1 MLPRTLQGKLIF
13 LFVSLIFI
21 TNAFLAI
28 AAFSREQL
36 AISEDT
42 MNSANSLGRILQ
54 KPAEQFLLHGD
65 QSVIDHIYSNRSGN
79 SAELMLTV
87 YDENWWKRWG
97 DEPRI
102 PAGGFPELALMKGG
116 ESHTGNGTTYREFF
130 FPIVAEGRVLG
141 AVGVG
146 VPPIWQN
153 KNSNTASDFASLML
167 LSMFVGIL
175 VAVFA
180 SRSILEPLGDLM
192 HGIEEFGRGDYSVRV
207 GAAGAGEL
215 KELGD
220 SFNRMALTV
229 QETFKENMQ
238 RNRAIDEKLQELWE
252 IYELMRKVTLDNEFA
267 VILEKFLEKAQTLS
281 FSSFAQIVLQNR
293 RTLRFEEVV
302 NVAAVKSPGQDAIEG
317 VVNNCFIS
325 KTLHEN
331 LVDGI
336 SLIGVPLLSGSRM
349 NGVIILAKN
358 DSGGYSEGVRRFLE
372 TIAPVLASIIEN
384 ASLYEELS
392 DWNQRMKNILASI
405 NQGLATLDRN
415 RKFLVVNERF
425 LGMFGMTSFDTGSRG
440 FREFCD
446 QIPDRKFAEA
456 MHDETAAFFERIF
469 STAANDSRIHRVI
482 EYSAG
487 TLLRQFAINLLP
499 LRAGNEIRGAV
510 LVVDDVTDQKKF
522 EQQMI
527 EAEKWAVLG
536 RLAASVAHEIRNP
549 LVAIRSLVE
558 IIGEEVQGDLKEH
571 ANVVIGEVLRL
582 NRVVAELL
590 SLVKPE
596 AANLKVCS
604 LVEIINELIL
614 LIKHEAAKNEI
625 SLRRH
630 FPEGDCLVRVDAEKI
645 KQAVLNL
652 VLNAF
657 QAVGRCGT
665 VEINVE
671 RLPEWLVIRV
681 KNDGPMIEE
690 TLQQRIFEPFFTTKA
705 TGTGLGLAIT
715 RKIVELH
722 RGKIEFDSEQ
732 KMTEF
737 RIFLPNGAENGAD

>member
-28 AAFSREQL
+28 AAFSRERL
-36 AISEDT
+36 AISNDT
-42 MNSANSLGRILQ
+42 MESAMSIGKILQ

-65 QSVIDHIYSNRSGN
+65 QSIIDHIYANRSGN
-79 SAELMLTV
+79 AAQLLLTI

-97 DEPRI
+97 DDARI
-102 PAGGFPELALMKGG
+102 PPGGFPELGSMDRV
-116 ESHTGNGTTYREFF
+116 ESHTGNGTTYRELF
-130 FPIVAEGRVLG
+130 FPLIVEGRVLG
-141 AVGVG
+141 AIGVG
-146 VPPIWQN
+146 VIPVWQN

-167 LSMFVGIL
+167 LSMFVGIM
-175 VAVFA
+175 VAIFA
-180 SRSILEPLGDLM
+180 SRSILGPLVDLM

-207 GAAGAGEL
+207 GATGAGEL

-252 IYELMRKVTLDNEFA
+252 IYELMRKVTLDNEFT

-293 RTLRFEEVV
+293 RTLRFEEIV
-302 NVAAVKSPGQDAIEG
+302 NVAAQRSPRQDAIEG
-317 VVNNCFIS
+317 VVNSCFIS
-325 KTLHEN
+325 KTLHET

-336 SLIGVPLLSGSRM
+336 SIIGVPLLSGSRM
-349 NGVIILAKN
+349 NGVIVLAKN

-384 ASLYEELS
+384 ASLYEALS
-392 DWNQRMKNILASI
+392 DWNQQMKNILASI
-405 NQGLATLDRN
+405 NQGLATLDRS
-415 RKFLVVNERF
+415 RRFLIVNERF
-425 LGMFGMTSFDTGSRG
+425 LDMFGMKGFDTVAHG

-446 QIPDRKFAEA
+446 QISDRKFARA
-456 MHDETAAFFERIF
+456 MHDETAAFFEVIF
-469 STAANDSRIHRVI
+469 SPAVNDRAVQKVI
-482 EYSAG
+482 EYNAG
-487 TLLRQFAINLLP
+487 GILRQFAISLLP
-499 LRAGNEIRGAV
+499 LRAGNDIRGAV

-571 ANVVIGEVLRL
+571 ANVVLGEVLRL

-596 AANLKVCS
+596 AANLKICS
-604 LVEIINELIL
+604 LVEIINELNL

-625 SLRRH
+625 TLQRH
-630 FPEGDCLVRVDAEKI
+630 FPEGDCLVRIDAEKI

-652 VLNAF
+652 VLNSF
-657 QAVGRCGT
+657 QAVGRCGKVDIT
-665 VEINVE
+665 VEKLAGWI
-671 RLPEWLVIRV
+671 VIRV
-681 KNDGPMIEE
+681 RNNGPQIDAA
-690 TLQQRIFEPFFTTKA
+690 LRQRIFEPFFTTKA
-705 TGTGLGLAIT
+705 NGTGLGLAIT

-732 KMTEF
+732 EMTEF
-737 RIFLPNGAENGAD
+737 RIFLPDGAEHGAD

>member
-36 AISEDT
+36 AISGDT
-42 MNSANSLGRILQ
+42 MDAANSLGRILQ
-54 KPAEQFLLHGD
+54 KPAEQFLLSGD
-65 QSVIDHIYSNRSGN
+65 QSIIDHIYSNRSGN
-79 SAELMLTV
+79 SAELLLTI
-87 YDENWWKRWG
+87 YDVNWWKIWG
-97 DEPRI
+97 DEARI
-102 PAGGFPELALMKGG
+102 PAGGFPVLGSMKGV
-116 ESHTGNGTTYREFF
+116 ESHTGNGTTYRELF
-130 FPIVAEGRVLG
+130 FPIIIDGKALG

-146 VPPIWQN
+146 LPPIWQN

-167 LSMFVGIL
+167 LSIFVGIM
-175 VAVFA
+175 VAIFA

-207 GAAGAGEL
+207 GVAGAGEL

-252 IYELMRKVTLDNEFA
+252 IYELMRKVTLDNEFT

-302 NVAAVKSPGQDAIEG
+302 NVPAAKSPGQDAIES
-317 VVNNCFIS
+317 VVNSCFIS

-331 LVDGI
+331 LVDNI
-336 SLIGVPLLSGSRM
+336 SIIGVPLLSGSRM

-392 DWNQRMKNILASI
+392 DWNQQMKNILASI

-415 RKFLVVNERF
+415 RKFLIVNERF
-425 LGMFGMTSFDTGSRG
+425 LGMFGMAGFDTGSYG

-446 QIPDRKFAEA
+446 KISDRKFAET
-456 MHDETAAFFERIF
+456 MHHETSAFFEGIF
-469 STAANDSRIHRVI
+469 SPTASGCGVHKVI
-482 EYSAG
+482 EYNAG
-487 TLLRQFAINLLP
+487 TIVRQFAISLLP

-571 ANVVIGEVLRL
+571 ANVVLGEVLRL

-596 AANLKVCS
+596 AANLKTCS
-604 LVEIINELIL
+604 LVEIINELTL

-625 SLRRH
+625 SLQRR

-657 QAVGRCGT
+657 QAVGRCGR
-665 VEINVE
+665 VEITVE
-671 RLPEWLVIRV
+671 RLSGWIVIRV
-681 KNDGPMIEE
+681 ENNGPLIEE
-690 TLQQRIFEPFFTTKA
+690 ALRQKIFEPFFTTKA
-705 TGTGLGLAIT
+705 NGTGLGLAIT

-722 RGKIEFDSEQ
+722 RGKIEFDSAQE
-732 KMTEF
+732 MTEF
-737 RIFLPNGAENGAD
+737 RIFLPDGAENGAD

>member
-13 LFVSLIFI
+13 FFVSLIFI

-28 AAFSREQL
+28 AAFSRERL
-36 AISEDT
+36 AISNDT
-42 MNSANSLGRILQ
+42 MEAAMSIGKILQ
-54 KPAEQFLLHGD
+54 KPAELFLRNGD
-65 QSVIDHIYSNRSGN
+65 KSIIDHIYANRSGN
-79 SAELMLTV
+79 SAELLLTV
-87 YDENWWKRWG
+87 YDHNWWKVWG
-97 DEPRI
+97 DEARI
-102 PAGGFPELALMKGG
+102 PPGGFPELAAMDMV
-116 ESHTGNGTTYREFF
+116 ESHTGNGLTYRELFI
-130 FPIVAEGRVLG
+130 PLIVDGKAMG

-146 VPPIWQN
+146 VTPVWQN

-167 LSMFVGIL
+167 LSMFVGIM
-175 VAVFA
+175 VAIFA

-192 HGIEEFGRGDYSVRV
+192 RGIDEFGRGDYSVRV
-207 GAAGAGEL
+207 GAAGTGEL

-229 QETFKENMQ
+229 QETFKENLQ

-252 IYELMRKVTLDNEFA
+252 IYELMRKVTLDNEFT

-302 NVAAVKSPGQDAIEG
+302 NVVSRKSPRQDAIEAI
-317 VVNNCFIS
+317 VNSCFIS

-336 SLIGVPLLSGSRM
+336 SIIGVPLLSGSRM

-384 ASLYEELS
+384 ASLYEALS
-392 DWNQRMKNILASI
+392 DWNQQMKNILASI

-415 RKFLVVNERF
+415 RKFLIVNERF
-425 LGMFGMTSFDTGSRG
+425 LGMFGMKGFDTGLYG

-456 MHDETAAFFERIF
+456 MHDETAAFFEGIF
-469 STAANDSRIHRVI
+469 SAAINDGAVQRVI
-482 EYSAG
+482 EYNAG
-487 TLLRQFAINLLP
+487 GRRQFAISLLP

-571 ANVVIGEVLRL
+571 ANVVLGEVLRL

-596 AANLKVCS
+596 AANLKTCS
-604 LVEIINELIL
+604 LVEIVNELTL
-614 LIKHEAAKNEI
+614 LIKHEAVKNEI
-625 SLRRH
+625 SLQRY
-630 FPEGDCLVRVDAEKI
+630 FPECDCLVRIDAEKI

-652 VLNAF
+652 ALNAF
-657 QAVGRCGT
+657 QAVGRCGK
-665 VEINVE
+665 VEIRVE
-671 RLPEWLVIRV
+671 RLQGWIVIKV
-681 KNDGPMIEE
+681 INDGPQIEKS
-690 TLQQRIFEPFFTTKA
+690 LQQRIFEPFFTTKA
-705 TGTGLGLAIT
+705 NGTGLGLAIT

-722 RGKIEFDSEQ
+722 RGKIEFDSGQE
-732 KMTEF
+732 MTEF
-737 RIFLPNGAENGAD
+737 RIFLPDGAENGAD

>member
-36 AISEDT
+36 AISDDT
-42 MNSANSLGRILQ
+42 MNAANSLGRILQ
-54 KPAEQFLLHGD
+54 KPAEQFLFHGD
-65 QSVIDHIYSNRSGN
+65 QSIIDHIYSNRSGN
-79 SAELMLTV
+79 SAELLLTV

-97 DEPRI
+97 DEARI
-102 PAGGFPELALMKGG
+102 PAGGFPELGSMNGV
-116 ESHTGNGTTYREFF
+116 ESHTGNGTTYRELF
-130 FPIVAEGRVLG
+130 FPLASEGKVLG
-141 AVGVG
+141 AVGIG
-146 VPPIWQN
+146 VPPIWHN
-153 KNSNTASDFASLML
+153 KNSNTASDFAFLML
-167 LSMFVGIL
+167 LSMFVGIM
-175 VAVFA
+175 VAIFA

-207 GAAGAGEL
+207 GVAGAGEL

-252 IYELMRKVTLDNEFA
+252 IYELMRKVTLDNEFT

-293 RTLRFEEVV
+293 RTLRFEEVI
-302 NVAAVKSPGQDAIEG
+302 NVAVAKSPGQDSIEW

-331 LVDGI
+331 LVDGMSI
-336 SLIGVPLLSGSRM
+336 IGVPLLSGSRM

-358 DSGGYSEGVRRFLE
+358 DAGGYSEGVRRFLE

-392 DWNQRMKNILASI
+392 DWNQQMKNILASI

-415 RKFLVVNERF
+415 RKFLIVNERF
-425 LGMFGMTSFDTGSRG
+425 LGMFGITGFDTGSHG

-446 QIPDRKFAEA
+446 KISDRKFAEA
-456 MHDETAAFFERIF
+456 MYHETAAFFEGIF
-469 STAANDSRIHRVI
+469 SPEASGCGVHKVI
-482 EYSAG
+482 EYNADAIV
-487 TLLRQFAINLLP
+487 RQFAISLLP

-571 ANVVIGEVLRL
+571 ANVVLGEVLRL

-596 AANLKVCS
+596 AANLKTCS
-604 LVEIINELIL
+604 LVEIINELTL

-625 SLRRH
+625 SLQRH

-657 QAVGRCGT
+657 QAVGRCGRVAIT
-665 VEINVE
+665 VE
-671 RLPEWLVIRV
+671 RLAGWIVIRV
-681 KNDGPMIEE
+681 ENNGPQIEE
-690 TLQQRIFEPFFTTKA
+690 ALRQRIFEPFFTTK
-705 TGTGLGLAIT
+705 TNGTGLGLAIT

-722 RGKIEFDSEQ
+722 RGKIEFDSAQE
-732 KMTEF
+732 MTEF
-737 RIFLPNGAENGAD
+737 RIFLPDGAENGAD